1 MNRISWEFNY
11 DHFGIANALP
21 SSESYEVYQ
30 DRSGLLWILTD
41 RGVVRY
47 DGFEFHKYTS
57 ENGLSDNVNF
67 RMIEDPNGA
76 IWFIG
81 YNGMLSVFEN
91 GVMKPYAY
99 NQILEKTVSLVK
111 NPQVL
116 LHVNADRSI
125 VYGASDR
132 KIITVTNKGKVNVIS
147 GGLFNAGYIFDFGD
161 TFLPFKDKRTIKG
174 PYNTYFIRNNK
185 KVFAG
190 KFHFANTMRLKRHQ
204 NHIFIMSERKLYLNH
219 QQQFKLFPQEAEVL
233 TLDSDDEF
241 LYVGLYKNGV
251 KKYRFNPKTKTLVL
265 VKHYLSNYS
274 VSSVCKDRNGS
285 LWITTLEKGLFAL
298 YDEAFSQLYVNG
310 TDLQEDVR
318 FINGNKNK
326 VVITHYVGK
335 WQQLYA
341 PFRCK
346 DAGKTVLKYNFV
358 PVKNGFA
365 FMKGTVDWSD
375 WGEVDATYTFNP
387 VYETDSSVVGV
398 NYEGNIISEKTGNSI
413 SNIDIEDI
421 YLSGIGGAINMFYIS
436 PKRKLIIL
444 RNEGLFTFKTGSER
458 VLIKSKKLLSKR
470 IKFLKYNKE
479 WGGIAVSNMGG
490 IFQVN
495 HEKDRLEKFLIHANI
510 GKQILNVFFDEKN
523 RLWIS
528 TQKGLF
534 LFAKKKG
541 KVIVCSFLNRCL
553 LSSGEINDLYCYND
567 LVYLATKFGVQK
579 IDFHKVKKV
588 KKVCPIDVFSIQA
601 FTKNKKL
608 SSNRLYPARTD
619 LIKIALSNK
628 LLSKH
633 PIYKYRFGKDQTW
646 ISTDKGEII
655 INNPANGN
663 YDLEVSYLNEQNDWT
678 ESKVLASF
686 TVEKIVFL
694 RWYFILIYIGLVTIL
709 FYLILK
715 FSIKSVNRKNDLLNR
730 MVELERMALS
740 AQMNP
745 HFIFNSLNS
754 IHSFLLYE
762 ENENAEKYLL
772 RFARLIRQT
781 LANSRQSYIT
791 VEEEYETLKNYILL
805 EKMRF
810 KNVFEF
816 EIECDF
822 HSLPVSPC
830 IPPMLIQPY
839 VENAILHGLAKR
851 PSGGELLLKFY
862 REDEVLKVLIED
874 NGIGYLASKNKKRD
888 LSHKSYGTQIT
899 EERLKSLQK
908 KNKEAFN
915 VSIGN
920 LDDSNSEFPGTRV
933 VLSIPI
939 NRN

>member
-1 MNRISWEFNY
+1 
-11 DHFGIANALP
+11 
-21 SSESYEVYQ
+21 
-30 DRSGLLWILTD
+30 
-41 RGVVRY
+41 
-47 DGFEFHKYTS
+47 
-57 ENGLSDNVNF
+57 
-67 RMIEDPNGA
+67 MIEDPNGV

-99 NQILEKTVSLVK
+99 NHILEKTVSLVK

-125 VYGASDR
+125 VYGASDK
-132 KIITVTNKGKVNVIS
+132 KIITVTNKGKVSVIS
-147 GGLFNAGYIFDFGD
+147 GGLSNFGYIFDFGD
-161 TFLPFKDKRTIKG
+161 AFLPYKNKELIVG

-185 KVFAG
+185 KIFAG
-190 KFHFANTMRLKRHQ
+190 KLLFSNTMRLKRHQ
-204 NHIFIMSERKLYLNH
+204 NHLFFMAGRKVYLNH
-219 QQQFKLFPQEAEVL
+219 NHQFKLFPQEAEVIA
-233 TLDSDDEF
+233 LDSDNQF

-251 KKYRFNPKTKTLVL
+251 KKYRFNPKTNTLVL

-274 VSSVCKDRNGS
+274 VTSVCKDRNGS

-298 YDEAFSQLYVNG
+298 YDEAFSQLYING
-310 TDLQEDVR
+310 SDLQEDIR

-326 VVITHYVGK
+326 VVVTHYVGK
-335 WQQLYA
+335 WQQLYP

-346 DAGKTVLKYNFV
+346 NDDKTVLKYNFV
-358 PVKNGFA
+358 PVKDGFA

-375 WGEVDATYTFNP
+375 WRDVDATYTFNP
-387 VYETDSSVVGV
+387 VYATDSSVVGI
-398 NYEGNIISEKTGNSI
+398 NYHGNIISEKIGDSI
-413 SNIDIEDI
+413 YKMDIKDI
-421 YLSGIGGAINMFYIS
+421 YLSGIGGAINMFYIA
-436 PKRKLIIL
+436 PKRKLVIL
-444 RNEGLFTFKTGSER
+444 RNEGLFTFKIENGR
-458 VLIKSKKLLSKR
+458 IIIKSKKFLSKR
-470 IKFLKYNKE
+470 IKFLSQNKE
-479 WGGIAVSNMGG
+479 WGGIAVSNTGE

-495 HEKDRLEKFLIHANI
+495 HEENRLEKFLIHAKI

-523 RLWIS
+523 HLWIT

-534 LFAKKKG
+534 VFAKKKG
-541 KVIVCSFLNRCL
+541 KVIVCSFLNKRL
-553 LSSGEINDLYCYND
+553 LSSGEINDFYCYND
-567 LVYLATKFGVQK
+567 VVYLATKFGVQK
-579 IDFHKVKKV
+579 IDFNKVKKV
-588 KKVCPIDVFSIQA
+588 KKGCPIDVFSIEA

-608 SSNRLYPARTD
+608 STKSLYPAKTD
-619 LIKIALSNK
+619 LIKINLSNK
-628 LLSKH
+628 LLCKN

-646 ISTDKGEII
+646 ISSDKGEII
-655 INNPANGN
+655 INNPANGD
-663 YDLEVSYLNEQNDWT
+663 YDLEVSLLNEQNDWT
-678 ESKVLASF
+678 EAKVLASF
-686 TVEKIVFL
+686 SVEKIVFL

-709 FYLILK
+709 FYVILK
-715 FSIKSVNRKNDLLNR
+715 ATIRAVNRKNDLLNR

-762 ENENAEKYLL
+762 ENENAERYLL

-810 KNVFEF
+810 KNIFEF

-822 HSLPVSPC
+822 HALPLSPC

-851 PSGGELLLKFY
+851 ASGGKLLLRFY
-862 REDEVLKVLIED
+862 REDGFLKVVIED
-874 NGIGYLASKNKKRD
+874 NGIGYSESKNKKRD
-888 LSHKSYGTQIT
+888 LNHKSYGTQIT
-899 EERLKSLQK
+899 EERLKSLQR
-908 KNKEAFN
+908 KNKETFN
-915 VSIGN
+915 VLIGN
-920 LDDSNSEFPGTRV
+920 LDESNSEYPGTRV

-939 NRN
+939 N